1 MGTLYSIRPGSCQ
14 TIVLTALSC
23 SVTMR
28 ARSAWE
34 SSRRMSLLD
43 RVAIPVLAAVF
54 VALAAPAGTPASA
67 SDAPPAPIPL
77 ADRLA
82 SLVRAPAL
90 SPEETGIVVLLLPE
104 GRPIY
109 TRNADRPLLPA
120 STLKILTSTAAL
132 ALLKPEFVYQTRL
145 LADGPIDA
153 AGTLTGNLYIQGSG
167 APDLV
172 GESWWMMARR
182 LSALGLRRIDGDLVA
197 DESYFDAGRRP
208 PGWPHPAADSWYN
221 APVGAL
227 SCNFNVVTVTVDP
240 SPLLGAR
247 PDLTLEP
254 AASYFQVLNRAT
266 TTSGPTS
273 LAVSRSFENGQNA
286 LVVGGTI
293 RRGVGPA
300 VFHRSVEEPALYALN
315 AFREIARAEHIEF
328 KGSLTVGTVPEKA
341 RELHTYESR
350 PLGALVRDMNKN
362 SNNFMAEM
370 VLKTLG
376 AQFVETPGTSAG
388 GAMVVRDY
396 LSGLGLDLSNTRMV
410 DGSGLSDEDRV
421 SARLLAEVLARA
433 WDDFEIGPEI
443 VASLPIGGADGTLD
457 ERFGGEGSRRR
468 VRSKTG
474 RIAAALTLA
483 GYVANHDGRTFAFAV
498 LANRPRGTIDAVH
511 RAIDRIVDEIAAS
524 TDADLGPAPAE
535 QSPPASKPSAS
546 TPAPA
551 PPPRSGPAPLSPR
564 R

>member
-1 MGTLYSIRPGSCQ
+1 
-14 TIVLTALSC
+14 
-23 SVTMR
+23 
-28 ARSAWE
+28 
-34 SSRRMSLLD
+34 MSLLD

-54 VALAAPAGTPASA
+54 VALAAPAANAQSNRPAGTPASDA
-67 SDAPPAPIPL
+67 SPAPIPL

-90 SPEETGIVVLLLPE
+90 SPEETGIAILLLPE

-182 LSALGLRRIDGDLVA
+182 LFALGLRRVDGDLVA
-197 DESYFDAGRRP
+197 DESYFDAVRRP
-208 PGWPHPAADSWYN
+208 PGWPQPAADSWYN

-266 TTSGPTS
+266 TTTGPTS
-273 LAVSRSFENGQNA
+273 LSVSRSFENGQNG
-286 LVVGGTI
+286 LVVSGAV
-293 RRGVGPA
+293 RRGGGPV
-300 VFHRSVEEPALYALN
+300 VFHRAVEEPPLYALTT
-315 AFREIARAEHIEF
+315 FREIARSEHIEI
-328 KGSLTVGTVPEKA
+328 KGNLTVGTVPDKA
-341 RELHTYESR
+341 RELHAHESR

-362 SNNFMAEM
+362 SNNFVAEM
-370 VLKTLG
+370 LVKTLA
-376 AQFVETPGTSAG
+376 AQFVGTPGTTAAG
-388 GAMVVRDY
+388 LDVIKNYVG
-396 LSGLGLDLSNTRMV
+396 GLGIDTSGVRLV

-421 SARLLAEVLARA
+421 PARVLAGVLARG
-433 WDDFEIGPEI
+433 WSDFEIGPEL
-443 VASLPIGGADGTLD
+443 VSSLPIGGADGTLD

-468 VRSKTG
+468 VRAKTG
-474 RIAAALTLA
+474 RIAGALTLA
-483 GYVANHDGRTFAFAV
+483 GYAANRDGRTLAFVV

-511 RAIDRIVDEIAAS
+511 RAIDRLVDEVVAS
-524 TDADLGPAPAE
+524 TDADLGAGREDAG
-535 QSPPASKPSAS
+535 ASETRPGAS
-546 TPAPA
+546 SPAPA
-551 PPPRSGPAPLSPR
+551 PPRRSGRAPTSHR

>member
-1 MGTLYSIRPGSCQ
+1 MAHHMHAPARLRFTTGSG
-14 TIVLTALSC
+14 IPLLFIASLALASPAAP
-23 SVTMR
+23 SDH
-28 ARSAWE
+28 SAA
-34 SSRRMSLLD
+34 D
-43 RVAIPVLAAVF
+43 R
-54 VALAAPAGTPASA
+54 AAPAE
-67 SDAPPAPIPL
+67 APPAPAAL

-82 SLVRAPAL
+82 PLVRAPAL
-90 SPEETGIVVLLLPE
+90 SPEDTGIDVLLLPG
-104 GRPIY
+104 GRPIFS
-109 TRNADRPLLPA
+109 RNADRPAQPA
-120 STLKILTSTAAL
+120 STMKILTSAAAL
-132 ALLKPEFVYQTRL
+132 ALLKPEFVYQTRIFTDS
-145 LADGPIDA
+145 AIDGSGSIA
-153 AGTLTGNLYIQGSG
+153 GNLYIQGSG

-172 GESWWMMARR
+172 GESWWLMARR
-182 LSALGLRRIDGDLVA
+182 LAALGLRRVEGDLVA
-197 DESYFDAGRRP
+197 DESYFDTVRRP
-208 PGWPHPAADSWYN
+208 PGWPAPAADSWYN
-221 APVGAL
+221 APIGAL

-293 RRGVGPA
+293 RRGGGPA
-300 VFHRSVEEPALYALN
+300 VFHRSVEEPALYALS
-315 AFREIARAEHIEF
+315 AFREIARAEHIEI
-328 KGSLTVGTVPEKA
+328 KGNLTIGSVPEKA
-341 RELHTYESR
+341 RELHTHESR

-376 AQFVETPGTSAG
+376 AQFVGTPGTATSG
-388 GAMVVRDY
+388 VEVVRNY
-396 LSGLGLDLSNTRMV
+396 LSGLGLDLSNARLV

-421 SARLLAEVLARA
+421 PARLLADALART

-468 VRSKTG
+468 VRAKTG
-474 RIAAALTLA
+474 RIASALTLA
-483 GYVANHDGRTFAFAV
+483 GYVANHDGRTLAFAV

-524 TDADLGPAPAE
+524 TDADLGLAPAE
-535 QSPPASKPSAS
+535 ENAPATRPSAWR
-546 TPAPA
+546 PAPSQ
-551 PPPRSGPAPLSPR
+551 PPRSGPGQLSPR

>member
-1 MGTLYSIRPGSCQ
+1 MLCYDARAVTPGVSSEMPSRTGLPPARPGAPDARRVPLLLL
-14 TIVLTALSC
+14 VL
-23 SVTMR
+23 
-28 ARSAWE
+28 
-34 SSRRMSLLD
+34 
-43 RVAIPVLAAVF
+43 LAALGS
-54 VALAAPAGTPASA
+54 AASTDRPGTERAAPAEMPAV
-67 SDAPPAPIPL
+67 PVLL

-82 SLVRAPAL
+82 PLLRAPAL
-90 SPEETGIVVLLLPE
+90 SPDDTGIAVLLLPG
-104 GRPIY
+104 GRPIFL
-109 TRNADRPLLPA
+109 RNADRPAQPA
-120 STLKILTSTAAL
+120 STLKILTSAAAL

-145 LADGPIDA
+145 FADGPIDGSGSVA
-153 AGTLTGNLYIQGSG
+153 GNLYIQGSG

-172 GESWWMMARR
+172 GESWWLMARR
-182 LSALGLRRIDGDLVA
+182 LASLGLRRVEGDLIA
-197 DESYFDAGRRP
+197 DESYFDSVRRP
-208 PGWPHPAADSWYN
+208 PGWSAPAADSWYN
-221 APVGAL
+221 APIGAL
-227 SCNFNVVTVTVDP
+227 SCNFNVVTVTIDP

-254 AASYFQVLNRAT
+254 AASFFQVMNKAT

-293 RRGVGPA
+293 RRGGGPA
-300 VFHRSVEEPALYALN
+300 VFHRSVEEPALYALS
-315 AFREIARAEHIEF
+315 AFREIARAEHIEIR
-328 KGSLTVGTVPEKA
+328 GNLAVGTVPEKA
-341 RELHTYESR
+341 RELHIHESR
-350 PLGALVRDMNKN
+350 PLGALLRDMNKN

-376 AQFVETPGTSAG
+376 AQFVETPGTSG
-388 GAMVVRDY
+388 HGVEVVRNY
-396 LSGLGLDLSNTRMV
+396 LAGLGLDLASVRLV

-421 SARLLAEVLARA
+421 PARLLADVLART

-468 VRSKTG
+468 VRAKTG

-483 GYVANHDGRTFAFAV
+483 GYVANHDGRSFAFAV

-511 RAIDRIVDEIAAS
+511 RAIDRIVDEIASS
-524 TDADLGPAPAE
+524 TDADLGPAVLEEGAAARTSA
-535 QSPPASKPSAS
+535 SPPA
-546 TPAPA
+546 PAQ
-551 PPPRSGPAPLSPR
+551 PPRSDPAPLSPR